1 LTTDYIKRAI
11 SMLLV
16 VLCFSACAG
25 TRKDW
30 MITGGSQAN
39 GIVEL
44 SYQYREF
51 EVPHTNEAQAHVVAN
66 LGCHEWGYSNSRPF
80 GRPIKNCNQH
90 GGFLEDC
97 ASWTVSRQ
105 YWCRVPL
112 MKHGF
117 QLGLASEDLQRPQVL
132 TFRASRR
139 KRISADDRNHQ
150 QCIRIRLSRSRTRG
164 LG

>member
-1 LTTDYIKRAI
+1 
-11 SMLLV
+11 MLLV

-30 MITGGSQAN
+30 VITGGSQAN

-105 YWCRVPL
+105 Y
-112 MKHGF
+112 
-117 QLGLASEDLQRPQVL
+117 
-132 TFRASRR
+132 
-139 KRISADDRNHQ
+139 ISALVPGPIDETRFLAWASV
-150 QCIRIRLSRSRTRG
+150 RRSPETASAHLPGIETKADIGRRSKPPTMHTD
-164 LG
+164 